1 MGTQDNMASAGIN
14 SLRLSR
20 LRLRDFRSFET
31 IDIDFHPRLT
41 VLVAANGTGKT
52 SILDAIAVA
61 FGPYVGAFDEA
72 VGKHLEPSDIR
83 QFRARRTTTNEMEYA
98 PQGARIEAT
107 GVIPGSLPD
116 QLSDDLL
123 PTIWRRHLSSTTKT
137 KTSIKDAKELVN
149 YGKRMQEAARTP
161 DTEVVLPLIAYYGT
175 GRLWQQK
182 KLTDAKNIQ
191 RTSRTVGYTD
201 CLDPA
206 SSYKSFVQWFRYWSL
221 NAKEAQLKA
230 LEAGVSIVKT
240 EFDDYIQ
247 SVSRAVNACIQ
258 PAGWSGIQYSFTR
271 DTLVARHE
279 QFGELPVEWLSDGI
293 RNMIGMVAD
302 IAFRATKL
310 NGHLGAQAAQET
322 PGVLLID
329 EVDMHL
335 HPEWQ
340 QVVLLNLTEAFPA
353 MQLIVT
359 THSPQVLSTV
369 SSNSVRI
376 LRTEIDPET
385 SSRITSVSEP
395 QWQTRGVASSD
406 LLARIMGVDPV
417 PNVPEASWVSDYQAL
432 IQQNLHEQTEGVEL
446 RTKLESHFGADHP
459 IIRECERQIRLQAIK
474 QRLPRDL
481 GNREY

>member
-1 MGTQDNMASAGIN
+1 MGTRGKSTSAGGN
-14 SLRLSR
+14 SLRMSK
-20 LRLRDFRSFET
+20 LRLRDFRCFET
-31 IDIDFHPRLT
+31 IDIDFHPQLT

-52 SILDAIAVA
+52 SILDAIAISL
-61 FGPYVGAFDEA
+61 GPYVGAFDEA
-72 VGKHLEPSDIR
+72 TGKHLEPSDIR
-83 QFRARRTTTNEMEYA
+83 QFRARRTVTNEMEYA
-98 PQGARIEAT
+98 SMGARIEAT
-107 GVIPGSLPD
+107 GIIPGSLHNR
-116 QLSDDLL
+116 LSDDLH
-123 PTIWRRHLSSTTKT
+123 TIWLRHLSSTTKT
-137 KTSIKDAKELVN
+137 KTSVKDAKELVN

-161 DTEVVLPLIAYYGT
+161 DTDVVLPLIAYYGT

-182 KLTDAKNIQ
+182 KLTAAKNIQ

-230 LEAGVSIVKT
+230 FEAEVSATRT

-247 SVSRAVNACIQ
+247 SVSNAVNACIQ
-258 PAGWSGIQYSFTR
+258 PAGWSGIEYSFTR
-271 DTLVARHE
+271 DELVARHE

-310 NGHLGAQAAQET
+310 NGHLGAQAARET
-322 PGVLLID
+322 PGMLLID

-340 QVVLLNLTEAFPA
+340 QVVLLNLRQAFPA

-369 SSNSVRI
+369 TSDCVRV
-376 LRTEIDPET
+376 LRTEINPLT
-385 SSRITSVSEP
+385 NSRATTVSVP

-417 PNVPEASWVSDYQAL
+417 PHVPESIWVSDYQAL
-432 IQQNLHEQTEGVEL
+432 IQQNIHEQPEGKIL
-446 RTKLESHFGADHP
+446 RDKLEAHFGPEHP
-459 IIRECERQIRLQAIK
+459 VIRECDRVVRLQGIK
-474 QRLPRDL
+474 QRLQ
-481 GNREY
+481 REPAKGER